1 MRHHV
6 FREAAVRSVTKL
18 LLFSAIGATAMYL
31 LDPVQG
37 HRRRALARDRATR
50 MGRKTRRF
58 LTAAG
63 VDIRNRFEGLR
74 ARMRQ
79 ARWNETR
86 EHDALLE
93 RVRAAIGRV
102 VSHPGAIHTMIVD
115 EDGVRLDGAILRD
128 ELAGLIAAIRRIEG
142 VASIDNRLV
151 VRRSAEHIP
160 GLQGQGTPKRH
171 RIRHALRAPGIRA
184 AIGTAAVVSTVAGL
198 SRLRTRGVH

>member
-1 MRHHV
+1 
-6 FREAAVRSVTKL
+6 
-18 LLFSAIGATAMYL
+18 LFSAIGATAMYL

-37 HRRRALARDRATR
+37 NRRRALTRDRAIR

-58 LTAAG
+58 LSAAG

-79 ARWNETR
+79 ARWDEAR

-115 EDGVRLDGAILRD
+115 EDSVRLDGAILRD
-128 ELAGLIAAIRRIEG
+128 ELTGLLAAIRRIEG
-142 VASIDNRLV
+142 VAGIDNRLV

-184 AIGTAAVVSTVAGL
+184 AIGTAAVVGTVAGL
-198 SRLRTRGVH
+198 SKLRTRGVH